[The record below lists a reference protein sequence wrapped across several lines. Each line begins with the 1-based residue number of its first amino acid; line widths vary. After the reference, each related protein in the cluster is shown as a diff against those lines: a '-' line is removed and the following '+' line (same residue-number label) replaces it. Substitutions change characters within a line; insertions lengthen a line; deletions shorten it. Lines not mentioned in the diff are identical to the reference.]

1 LISIRWLF
9 VLELKAVILIALS
22 PTVSAPHRTA
32 RPLQWLRWWFACLL
46 LLGMAQTPAFA
57 VTPMVV
63 AGGSHSCALSSAGAV
78 TCWGLNNYAQLGNG
92 TTTSSSIPV
101 PVTGLSSGVTA
112 IAAGANHTCAIVNG
126 AAKCWGFNGMNLLL
140 GDGSLVFTSSTPVQ
154 VSGLTA
160 GVTAITAGAS
170 HTCALVNGAMQ
181 CWGGSNSSGELGN
194 GTRTSS
200 RTPVQV
206 SVLPNGN
213 ITAIAAGD
221 IHTCA
226 VINGAAQ
233 CWGSNGNGQ
242 LGNGSTIS
250 STTPVQVS
258 GLTAGVTAL
267 AADMSHTCAVVN
279 GAAKCWGFNT
289 SGQLGNG
296 STTNS
301 TSPVQVSGLTI
312 GITAIVAGSY
322 YTCTIDNNNTAKCWG
337 SNIYGQL
344 GNNTIV
350 NSSIPVP
357 VNGLSSGVTAIT
369 GGSGQA
375 CAIVNGVAKCWGSNS
390 SGQLGNG
397 TTTNSKVPVA
407 VLTYQ
412 VISFGT
418 APSLTYGGAAG
429 TVSATATSN
438 LAVTY
443 TSMTT
448 GICTVS
454 GNAVTPLAIGTC
466 TIAADQAGDANHN
479 VALQVT
485 QNITVAK
492 ADQATLIVTVSSHTI
507 THGNTATLGY
517 GGGSGTGVV
526 TYASNNANCTIS
538 GNTLVAAAVGSCVI
552 TATQA
557 ADVNYMAATG
567 TVSITVMA
575 VPTPPVTPTAPVEG
589 NAGNTVDAGQELLM
603 VGGTTV
609 RAGNNGGTIQ
619 ATGRAGVFNVSVT
632 SGSMVIPCLV
642 ALPLCTSGQN
652 TLTVLVGETVRFT
665 SDGKVSSIQI
675 NPATPNAV
683 VTRLNGKNWMDTM
696 VGMLQAKVPALG
708 AEVVRKTDDWNALML
723 EFSLGKLSVTA
734 PLPMQV
740 NPTLADDVR
749 YLPNGTLQVVTNG
762 VIVHLIPALLDK
774 SHFHAK
780 LQGWNPNADM
790 RENGDGTISI
800 HANRILYSVRPHW
813 LSAHDGEQSIFPAT
827 YSFDQFSAM
836 VATLDSSATL
846 LMQLNGKLALT
857 VQGTTYTLTPDY
869 EVSLPMDGTPSGF
882 VVRGNKLVMTYLFG
896 FTQGFTVERR

>member
-1 LISIRWLF
+1 
-9 VLELKAVILIALS
+9 
-22 PTVSAPHRTA
+22 
-32 RPLQWLRWWFACLL
+32 
-46 LLGMAQTPAFA
+46 M
-57 VTPMVV
+57 
-63 AGGSHSCALSSAGAV
+63 
-78 TCWGLNNYAQLGNG
+78 
-92 TTTSSSIPV
+92 
-101 PVTGLSSGVTA
+101 
-112 IAAGANHTCAIVNG
+112 
-126 AAKCWGFNGMNLLL
+126 
-140 GDGSLVFTSSTPVQ
+140 
-154 VSGLTA
+154 
-160 GVTAITAGAS
+160 
-170 HTCALVNGAMQ
+170 
-181 CWGGSNSSGELGN
+181 
-194 GTRTSS
+194 
-200 RTPVQV
+200 
-206 SVLPNGN
+206 
-213 ITAIAAGD
+213 
-221 IHTCA
+221 
-226 VINGAAQ
+226 
-233 CWGSNGNGQ
+233 
-242 LGNGSTIS
+242 
-250 STTPVQVS
+250 
-258 GLTAGVTAL
+258 
-267 AADMSHTCAVVN
+267 
-279 GAAKCWGFNT
+279 
-289 SGQLGNG
+289 
-296 STTNS
+296 
-301 TSPVQVSGLTI
+301 
-312 GITAIVAGSY
+312 
-322 YTCTIDNNNTAKCWG
+322 
-337 SNIYGQL
+337 
-344 GNNTIV
+344 
-350 NSSIPVP
+350 
-357 VNGLSSGVTAIT
+357 
-369 GGSGQA
+369 
-375 CAIVNGVAKCWGSNS
+375 
-390 SGQLGNG
+390 
-397 TTTNSKVPVA
+397 
-407 VLTYQ
+407 
-412 VISFGT
+412 
-418 APSLTYGGAAG
+418 
-429 TVSATATSN
+429 
-438 LAVTY
+438 
-443 TSMTT
+443 
-448 GICTVS
+448 
-454 GNAVTPLAIGTC
+454 
-466 TIAADQAGDANHN
+466 
-479 VALQVT
+479 QVT

-538 GNTLVAAAVGSCVI
+538 GTTLVAAAVGSGVI